1 MCCHFLLLGNL
12 LDPGIHPTSPA
23 LQADSLP
30 SEPPRKPR
38 REKLIK
44 CIKNFK
50 TWFEQKWIQIRQHL
64 IQQTARSSKE
74 LHKRRPYFYFV
85 MSSLFKIVIL
95 CDYFSLRWVFIAMHK
110 VFSSGSP
117 QGLLCRCGVR
127 PSHCSGFSCCRAQVV
142 GCLGLSSCCFQV
154 PENRLGSC
162 RAQA

>member
-1 MCCHFLLLGNL
+1 MGLVEKYKSLSGVQLCNPIDCSPPGSSVHRILQIRILEWVAMPFSGVPPNLGIK
-12 LDPGIHPTSPA
+12 PGSPA
-23 LQADSLP
+23 MQADSLP
-30 SEPPRKPR
+30 SEPPGKPR

-110 VFSSGSP
+110 VFSSGSH
-117 QGLLCRCGVR
+117 QGLL
-127 PSHCSGFSCCRAQVV
+127 
-142 GCLGLSSCCFQV
+142 
-154 PENRLGSC
+154 
-162 RAQA
+162 